1 MLLLYREYEKTINRE
16 VVVYE
21 NNNNNSMHSRKHNN
35 IMITLSINNFIIY
48 FYLYN
53 TIPTPTD
60 LPVESRQYR
69 IRRLII

>member
-35 IMITLSINNFIIY
+35 IMITLSINKVII
-48 FYLYN
+48 LYN